1 MLFDVADRVK
11 NLERAFVVREGITRE
26 NDTFSERTFDHPLQ
40 SGPNKGKVLKL
51 KEFEKMKDKYYVLR
65 GWDVKT
71 GIPTGETL
79 EKSGLDHAANELREL
94 GKLPENRTLE
104 HPGSDQVEKKIAV

>member
-1 MLFDVADRVK
+1 
-11 NLERAFVVREGITRE
+11 
-26 NDTFSERTFDHPLQ
+26 
-40 SGPNKGKVLKL
+40 
-51 KEFEKMKDKYYVLR
+51 MKDKYYVLR

-104 HPGSDQVEKKIAV
+104 HPRPAIAFLLSILYQ